1 MILFRHPSTLIAA
14 AFWTLAVIALTNLR
28 SVHFGGLPQLQII
41 VAWATLALCAVLLGV
56 VGTRSVIAW
65 RRSGSLAPIWR
76 TLGGTP
82 GTLLF
87 TAFAAYVAIGAAV
100 LGSEAIRE
108 PDMAG
113 RLRNHVLFLGVLAAA
128 TAGGR
133 AMLDQIGAERLLKGV
148 LAVLVASCA
157 IILASPVLRDVGILA
172 PYRIPFRLTGAFD
185 DPNDAGLV
193 ACMTVALAVAS
204 LTNGGPR
211 ALGWLGL
218 VAGVAASLTTA
229 SRTALVVIGALAVA
243 FLLMSGR
250 GKRKAVLLALGRA
263 GVVGLAGF
271 LVATFF
277 SDPAEWR
284 RLRDAPDPTVVAL
297 MEGRL
302 CDPAPTDSPLA
313 DCAILLNV
321 KDVLAGDMSLNWHRS
336 TPIDRWQG
344 VTVDRVTGRVT
355 KLDLAGRGL
364 NGRIPARLG
373 RLDRL
378 VSLSLQRNRLAG
390 PIPPE
395 LGDLARLELLNL
407 SFNRLTGVIPP
418 ELATLEDLEEMR
430 LQGNRLLGAVPA
442 AFGRLNLSVLHLLGN
457 DFDSIPAELG
467 TIADN
472 DLTDTLLCAPLPSTS
487 AALIDDC
494 TALLAAKD
502 VLAGDMSL
510 NWHAAIPIGRWQ
522 GVTVDRRTGRVTEIA
537 LVGRGLNGRIPVQ
550 LGRLDRLVWLSL
562 ARNRLTGPIPPEL
575 GSLDHL
581 VRLALQRNRLGGPV
595 PPELGNL
602 ARLEHLNLTFNRL
615 TGAIPPELATLD
627 NLKVLRLRGNRLT
640 GAVPAALGRLDLSI
654 LRLGGNDFEPIPP
667 ELAAIG
673 DLADRLLCAPLPST
687 SPALI
692 DDCTALLAAK
702 DTLRRDASLNWHA
715 AMPIGRWQGVTVGG
729 PEARVT
735 ELVLPGHGLDGRIPP
750 ELGKLGGLVTLNLA
764 LNRLTGPIP
773 LELGRLVG
781 LRTLNLDHNALTGP
795 IPSELARLSN
805 LGELSL
811 GGNRL
816 VGLLPPELRSLAG
829 EEASCPAAR
838 ADNPG
843 LRADCAI
850 LLALRDTLAGDA
862 LLNWSEDIPIEF
874 WQGVAIGGSPQRVT
888 RLKLSRSGLN
898 GRIPPALGR
907 LNQLVSL
914 TLDSNRLTGSV
925 PAELGELSGLEH
937 LVLSANALSGPIPPQ
952 LAKLSQLGELRLQN
966 NRLSGRVP
974 AELAGL
980 ARLTLLRLSGND
992 LDRPYPRRLLRIADS
1007 DLLDTPR
1014 LDQSLPHAETAK
1026 IVEQHMNGERPVVA
1040 RHLFCRV
1047 LAGGAGRADGAGSG
1061 AATSAADLQADC
1073 AALLANK
1080 EALAGDAALNWSEDV
1095 PMEFWHGVTVDGSPQ
1110 RVTALELPRAGLS
1123 GRLFAELGELDGL
1136 VAVDLSH
1143 NRLAGPVPPQLEAL
1157 HKLRFLRLAGN
1168 DLDRPFPLAL
1178 YEIVDH
1184 DLDMPAFC
1192 RPGRVS
1198 AGLGA
1203 DCTRLLTIRDSLA
1216 GDATLNWR
1224 SDVPVDDW
1232 QGVAVDRSCDC
1243 IAALD
1248 LTQMG
1253 LNGRIPAELGRLA
1266 GLVSL
1271 RLGRNRLVGG
1281 IPAELGSLVN
1291 LRMLALDGNLLTG
1304 PVPPELGKLSEL
1316 ADLWLRGNRLGPV
1329 PPSVAALPNL
1339 LALRLDADGSV
1350 GEQQGRDGGEVFA
1363 GNLLCR
1369 PFSEASTRL
1378 NDDCATLLNAR
1389 RTLAGD
1395 VELNWSEA
1403 NPIRYWRGVTVGL
1416 PTTAGEVAAVGSE
1429 AAQGLRVVAVDL
1441 SHMELNGQIPA
1452 ELSKLDALAVLRL
1465 GNNQLTGAI
1474 PPALGALTEL
1484 RTLVLENNAL
1494 TGETPLEL
1502 AALRTLVSLR
1512 LGGNELT
1519 GSTEQFATLANLRVL
1534 ALEDNLL
1541 TGNIDPRL
1549 GNLSRLE
1556 ELRLENNRLG
1566 GTIPDEIGRLPRLA
1580 ILRLGGNA
1588 LAGCVPATAQAA
1600 QVPRND
1606 LDSADLLCEPARWS
1620 KPGLFEDGA
1629 RLMSLRD
1636 ALAGVAVLNWSY
1648 ARPITSW
1655 QGVALSARGR
1665 IETLDLRAM
1674 GLTGRLPAE
1683 LGEMSHLEIL
1693 RLDGN
1698 RLAGTIP
1705 PELGNLNRLTMLS
1718 LDGNRL
1724 GGPIPPEL
1732 ADLANLRQLSL
1743 ADNQL
1748 VGSIPLELADMHLA
1762 LAIADNDF
1770 DCAPRQLRSLP
1781 SHDLGDEL
1789 TCPDTVPESRPL
1801 LWRLGFEKA
1810 MQAPILGHGIGALDL
1825 IDSAPLG
1832 HLGRPLGTHNLYLI
1846 LLGEAGIVPLL
1857 LFVSAIVLLLRAQWG
1872 APQSLARDATVASV
1886 VVIALYCMAFQHLLG
1901 LAAFMFL
1908 AGLNA
1913 ALAVPH
1919 DSGRHLAG
1927 PAA

>member
-1 MILFRHPSTLIAA
+1 M
-14 AFWTLAVIALTNLR
+14 
-28 SVHFGGLPQLQII
+28 
-41 VAWATLALCAVLLGV
+41 
-56 VGTRSVIAW
+56 
-65 RRSGSLAPIWR
+65 
-76 TLGGTP
+76 
-82 GTLLF
+82 
-87 TAFAAYVAIGAAV
+87 
-100 LGSEAIRE
+100 
-108 PDMAG
+108 D
-113 RLRNHVLFLGVLAAA
+113 
-128 TAGGR
+128 R
-133 AMLDQIGAERLLKGV
+133 A
-148 LAVLVASCA
+148 
-157 IILASPVLRDVGILA
+157 
-172 PYRIPFRLTGAFD
+172 
-185 DPNDAGLV
+185 
-193 ACMTVALAVAS
+193 
-204 LTNGGPR
+204 
-211 ALGWLGL
+211 
-218 VAGVAASLTTA
+218 
-229 SRTALVVIGALAVA
+229 
-243 FLLMSGR
+243 
-250 GKRKAVLLALGRA
+250 
-263 GVVGLAGF
+263 
-271 LVATFF
+271 
-277 SDPAEWR
+277 
-284 RLRDAPDPTVVAL
+284 
-297 MEGRL
+297 
-302 CDPAPTDSPLA
+302 
-313 DCAILLNV
+313 
-321 KDVLAGDMSLNWHRS
+321 
-336 TPIDRWQG
+336 
-344 VTVDRVTGRVT
+344 TGRVT
-355 KLDLAGRGL
+355 ELDLAGRGL

-395 LGDLARLELLNL
+395 LGDLARLRLLNLDLNRLTGRIPAELGDLARLELLNL
-407 SFNRLTGVIPP
+407 NFNRLTGSIPP
-418 ELATLEDLEEMR
+418 ELATLENLEELR

-442 AFGRLNLSVLHLLGN
+442 AFGRLNLSVLHLSGN
-457 DFDSIPAELG
+457 DFDSIPTELG

-472 DLTDTLLCAPLPSTS
+472 DLTDTLLCAPQPSTS
-487 AALIDDC
+487 PALIDDC

-502 VLAGDMSL
+502 VLAGDTSL

-522 GVTVDRRTGRVTEIA
+522 GVTVDRRTGRVTELA
-537 LVGRGLNGRIPVQ
+537 LAGRGLNGRIPAQ
-550 LGRLDRLVWLSL
+550 LGRLDRLVSLSL
-562 ARNRLTGPIPPEL
+562 RQNRLTGPIPSEL
-575 GSLDHL
+575 GNLDHL
-581 VRLALQRNRLGGPV
+581 VQLSLQRNRLAGAI

-602 ARLEHLNLTFNRL
+602 ARLEHLNLTFNKL
-615 TGAIPPELATLD
+615 TGTIPPQLAALD
-627 NLKVLRLRGNRLT
+627 NLKVLRLRGNRLA
-640 GAVPAALGRLDLSI
+640 GAVPAALGRLDLSV
-654 LRLGGNDFEPIPP
+654 LRLSRNDFDSIPI
-667 ELAAIG
+667 ELATIADN
-673 DLADRLLCAPLPST
+673 DLTDTLLCAPLSST

-715 AMPIGRWQGVTVGG
+715 AIPIGRWQGVTVGG

-773 LELGRLVG
+773 PELGRLVR

-874 WQGVAIGGSPQRVT
+874 WQGVAIGSPQRVT

-914 TLDSNRLTGSV
+914 TLDGNRLTGSV

-952 LAKLSQLGELRLQN
+952 LAKLSQLRELRLQN

-992 LDRPYPRRLLRIADS
+992 LDRPYPQRLFRIADS

-1014 LDQSLPHAETAK
+1014 LEQSLPHAETAK

-1095 PMEFWHGVTVDGSPQ
+1095 PMEFWRGVTVDGSPQ

-1168 DLDRPFPLAL
+1168 DLDRPFPRAL

-1216 GDATLNWR
+1216 GDAALNWR

-1281 IPAELGSLVN
+1281 IPAELGYLVN
-1291 LRMLALDGNLLTG
+1291 LRMLALDGNLLSG

-1350 GEQQGRDGGEVFA
+1350 GEQQGQDGGEVFA

-1378 NDDCATLLNAR
+1378 NDDCATLLDAR
-1389 RTLAGD
+1389 RALAGD

-1429 AAQGLRVVAVDL
+1429 AA
-1441 SHMELNGQIPA
+1441 
-1452 ELSKLDALAVLRL
+1452 
-1465 GNNQLTGAI
+1465 
-1474 PPALGALTEL
+1474 
-1484 RTLVLENNAL
+1484 
-1494 TGETPLEL
+1494 
-1502 AALRTLVSLR
+1502 
-1512 LGGNELT
+1512 
-1519 GSTEQFATLANLRVL
+1519 
-1534 ALEDNLL
+1534 
-1541 TGNIDPRL
+1541 PR
-1549 GNLSRLE
+1549 
-1556 ELRLENNRLG
+1556 
-1566 GTIPDEIGRLPRLA
+1566 A
-1580 ILRLGGNA
+1580 
-1588 LAGCVPATAQAA
+1588 
-1600 QVPRND
+1600 
-1606 LDSADLLCEPARWS
+1606 
-1620 KPGLFEDGA
+1620 
-1629 RLMSLRD
+1629 
-1636 ALAGVAVLNWSY
+1636 
-1648 ARPITSW
+1648 
-1655 QGVALSARGR
+1655 ARGR
-1665 IETLDLRAM
+1665 RRSVAHGTERADSRRVIQV
-1674 GLTGRLPAE
+1674 GCPCRSASRQQPA
-1683 LGEMSHLEIL
+1683 
-1693 RLDGN
+1693 DGSDP
-1698 RLAGTIP
+1698 AGA
-1705 PELGNLNRLTMLS
+1705 R
-1718 LDGNRL
+1718 R
-1724 GGPIPPEL
+1724 
-1732 ADLANLRQLSL
+1732 
-1743 ADNQL
+1743 
-1748 VGSIPLELADMHLA
+1748 
-1762 LAIADNDF
+1762 
-1770 DCAPRQLRSLP
+1770 
-1781 SHDLGDEL
+1781 
-1789 TCPDTVPESRPL
+1789 PD
-1801 LWRLGFEKA
+1801 
-1810 MQAPILGHGIGALDL
+1810 
-1825 IDSAPLG
+1825 
-1832 HLGRPLGTHNLYLI
+1832 
-1846 LLGEAGIVPLL
+1846 
-1857 LFVSAIVLLLRAQWG
+1857 
-1872 APQSLARDATVASV
+1872 
-1886 VVIALYCMAFQHLLG
+1886 
-1901 LAAFMFL
+1901 
-1908 AGLNA
+1908 
-1913 ALAVPH
+1913 
-1919 DSGRHLAG
+1919 
-1927 PAA
+1927 